1 MRHLSS
7 PVQAGLSTSGRVN
20 AGAQLQSDVYV
31 TRVECET
38 AGEEQKERERERGS
52 KQPAGYQP
60 GQCRTEAGHALFASD
75 VAGVFVWLA
84 RDGAADT
91 AGQVRDEVERQT
103 GKGRRLKEYYT
114 AAQVSVLSM
123 SLAMRYTL
131 CRQVKLAL
139 SCQQHVCATRWV
151 CQCV

>member
-38 AGEEQKERERERGS
+38 AGAEREKEKEGS
-52 KQPAGYQP
+52 EQPAGYQT

-75 VAGVFVWLA
+75 VVGVFVWLA

-91 AGQVRDEVERQT
+91 GGQVRDDGRD
-103 GKGRRLKEYYT
+103 GRRERD
-114 AAQVSVLSM
+114 AQ
-123 SLAMRYTL
+123 
-131 CRQVKLAL
+131 
-139 SCQQHVCATRWV
+139 
-151 CQCV
+151 